1 MRHCTQCG
9 ASTPDD
15 ARFCPGCGAPVAT
28 TAAGDPLLGKVI
40 ADRYLLVEKIGQGG
54 SGTIYRGEH
63 TTLRKRV
70 AVKIL
75 HAQLSTDD
83 TALERFRREATTVA
97 ELDNDHILQVLDF
110 GRTDDNRLF
119 FAMEYLEGETLTK
132 VLERDKQ
139 LPIPRAIDIL
149 TQIAEALMEAHG
161 LGYVHRDLRPRNVF
175 LINKRGRAD
184 FVKLLDFG
192 LAKLVLPNL
201 EAKQTAM
208 GMTFG
213 DPRYMSPEQARG
225 EALDRRSD
233 IYSLGAIAYEVLT
246 GAPPYTGS
254 GTFEILQQHLDA
266 PVPRVR
272 DRRPDCPEWL
282 DAAVQRALAKKP
294 DGRFVTVLKLLESLR
309 AQQPPA
315 PADASEKAAHAK
327 LSAERPVPAP
337 APASAPAVATPVV
350 PSMGPPTRPRAAAV
364 EQLPPSSP
372 RETLAMTTLGQHGA
386 ADKKPKKETKKAESA
401 APEPAAPATVEPRR
415 ATPVPAT
422 SAAGSVEVAKT
433 PTRAADAVNVPSV
446 VVESSSQDK
455 TVPAKMA
462 PGEPAAPLPPPPAV
476 ESAAK
481 KADSTGE
488 WFSSDSQPMRTIPGA
503 ASYDDFDEV
512 PRKNR
517 GPIIIGAVAG
527 GLTLVGIVVIA
538 LLPKP
543 AHKPLHGEES
553 GATAKQSASAQ
564 TAGVNPQP
572 SGAAAQPSRV
582 ATPPSGT
589 PVATASGAATQPSAA
604 ASATPPS
611 GTAAAP
617 STPVAKPA
625 TPAPAVAAKAA
636 TPTEKPEKAPKPAA
650 VATKSKESPPAKVE
664 KPATRLAAAEK
675 PSAHEPPAEKPAA
688 TDKHRHEKTPPGFKD
703 PFAPDAPKP
712 AAAHTGE
719 SAQAEFF
726 IKLGRQ
732 KLNADELAAAA
743 VNFNKAREYDAKSPD
758 AIAGL
763 GEVAFEQ
770 GDYAGAVV
778 HLKQALRL
786 APNKPRYR
794 ILLGQ
799 TYYKLGRSREA
810 VTEYKRAL
818 RLDPNNEEAQ
828 HSLEVAERKLQSG
841 G

>member
-15 ARFCPGCGAPVAT
+15 ARFCPGCGAAVAAT
-28 TAAGDPLLGKVI
+28 GTGDSLLGKVI
-40 ADRYLLVEKIGQGG
+40 ADRYLLIEKIGQGG

-75 HAQLSTDD
+75 HAQLSSDD
-83 TALERFRREATTVA
+83 TALERFRRVATTVA

-110 GRTDDNRLF
+110 GRTEDNRLF

-139 LPIPRAIDIL
+139 LSIPRAIDVL

-175 LINKRGRAD
+175 LINRRGRTD

-192 LAKLVLPNL
+192 LAKLVLPNV

-272 DRRPDCPEWL
+272 DSRPDCPEWL

-294 DGRFVTVLKLLESLR
+294 EGRFATVLKLLESLR

-315 PADASEKAAHAK
+315 PADATEKAAHAK
-327 LSAERPVPAP
+327 LSAERPPS
-337 APASAPAVATPVV
+337 SAPAVATPVV
-350 PSMGPPTRPRAAAV
+350 PSMGPPTRPQAAAV

-372 RETLAMTTLGQHGA
+372 RQTLAMTTLGQHAGT
-386 ADKKPKKETKKAESA
+386 ADKRSKQDKKSKGEKA
-401 APEPAAPATVEPRR
+401 APEKVEVKPLTPA
-415 ATPVPAT
+415 PAT
-422 SAAGSVEVAKT
+422 SAAGSVEVNKT
-433 PTRAADAVNVPSV
+433 PVRAADAANVPSV

-455 TVPAKMA
+455 TVPSKMA
-462 PGEPAAPLPPPPAV
+462 RGAPAPPLPPAPTPAP
-476 ESAAK
+476 AAEPARK
-481 KADSTGE
+481 KGDPTGE
-488 WFSSDSQPMRTIPGA
+488 WFSSDSQPLRTIPGA
-503 ASYDDFDEV
+503 ASYDEFDEL

-517 GPIIIGAVAG
+517 GPVIIGIVAG

-543 AHKPLHGEES
+543 QHKPLHGEKPAAQA
-553 GATAKQSASAQ
+553 ATASQVKPAQ
-564 TAGVNPQP
+564 PSGTAIQP
-572 SGAAAQPSRV
+572 SGAAAQGSI
-582 ATPPSGT
+582 
-589 PVATASGAATQPSAA
+589 TASGATAQPGQPAVAA
-604 ASATPPS
+604 ASGTTTAAQPSGAPAPTATPP
-611 GTAAAP
+611 AVA
-617 STPVAKPA
+617 AKPA
-625 TPAPAVAAKAA
+625 TPADKAPTKPATPAVKQTPKPALANA
-636 TPTEKPEKAPKPAA
+636 TPPPPAKPEKPIQ
-650 VATKSKESPPAKVE
+650 
-664 KPATRLAAAEK
+664 LAAADK
-675 PSAHEPPAEKPAA
+675 PSTHEPPAEKPAPSER
-688 TDKHRHEKTPPGFKD
+688 HRHEKVPPGFKD
-703 PFAPDAPKP
+703 PFAADAPKP
-712 AAAHTGE
+712 SAHSGE

-732 KLNADELAAAA
+732 KLNASELAAAA
-743 VNFNKAREYDAKSPD
+743 SNFNKAREYDARSPD

-770 GDYAGAVV
+770 GDYAGAAV

-786 APNKPRYR
+786 APKKSRYL

-799 TYYKLGRSREA
+799 TYYNLGRAREA
-810 VTEYKRAL
+810 VSEYKRAL
-818 RLDPNNEEAQ
+818 RLDPNNREAQ